1 MRGKRDNGGCLVN
14 PNYIN
19 YVHNL
24 NFAPKRHC
32 GDGIQLLR
40 SFTQSYSKTTPCFY
54 DCHTFETPAFS
65 LPYKLKDG
73 EFICWGHFCSLECCK
88 AFASEENNPRKD
100 SSISLIALMGVKI
113 YGNQTH
119 IKPAP
124 SKFVLNMFGGPL
136 SIEEYRG
143 DFSSN
148 RFWVANKINCIRSA
162 MVYDVYLNDEQVSL
176 IEREDRED
184 PRSNKRRVEFN
195 LRLKREKQPA
205 HQTKV
210 SLLCMLGKTQTPS
223 SQ

>member
-113 YGNQTH
+113 WPNLG
-119 IKPAP
+119 A
-124 SKFVLNMFGGPL
+124 S
-136 SIEEYRG
+136 
-143 DFSSN
+143 SSN
-148 RFWVANKINCIRSA
+148 EFETLGDSLMTIAPLVIKLEMASIA
-162 MVYDVYLNDEQVSL
+162 VSFL
-176 IEREDRED
+176 
-184 PRSNKRRVEFN
+184 RR
-195 LRLKREKQPA
+195 K
-205 HQTKV
+205 
-210 SLLCMLGKTQTPS
+210 S
-223 SQ
+223 SQS